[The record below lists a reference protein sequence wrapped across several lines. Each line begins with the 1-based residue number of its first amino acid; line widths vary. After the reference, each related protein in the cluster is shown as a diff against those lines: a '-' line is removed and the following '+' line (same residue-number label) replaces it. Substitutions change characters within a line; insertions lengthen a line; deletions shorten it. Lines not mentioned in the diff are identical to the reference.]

1 MRWVSGDIAARENL
15 APEHGVGV
23 GEHVLTL
30 KFDRAQRLQN
40 MGVEKKVL
48 RRRKVLLG
56 MLDSTM

>member
-1 MRWVSGDIAARENL
+1 VRIEESNL
-15 APEHGVGV
+15 APEHGVRV

-30 KFDRAQRLQN
+30 KFDRAQRLQS